1 MEIQIKN
8 NKNMMIALVSGGM
21 ALLLLGVA
29 YAGYNKKRNDNSDT
43 TNDMGL
49 NTNTNDIDLNESNS
63 NNQNNEKTFKD
74 IIGDYLLEN
83 TKKGLSKAV
92 LFVGDSQVNGTIGGM
107 GMPIFK
113 NTFGV
118 DANRWGKDGTTPNKI
133 MSLRTSDPS
142 KFNDLKSKLQKK
154 PSIVF
159 IQLGDNLVS
168 NSSSVVSLMDFI
180 LSIYPSDAKPLII
193 WSGAFPVCIPS
204 SGSESYVHKTSKGSS
219 DVRYLPNYNDEKRKT
234 NATILNG
241 LSKYENNVIF
251 FDPFVFYK
259 DGDVFNPNTPF
270 TRDGI
275 HLLENTAKNYLIE
288 LLKTELN

>member
-8 NKNMMIALVSGGM
+8 NKNVMIALVSGGM

-29 YAGYNKKRNDNSDT
+29 YAGYNKKKNDNSDT
-43 TNDMGL
+43 TNDMSL
-49 NTNTNDIDLNESNS
+49 NTNTNDTNINNDKDES
-63 NNQNNEKTFKD
+63 QNKEKTFKD
-74 IIGDYLLEN
+74 IIGNYLLEN
-83 TKKGLSKAV
+83 TKKGLSKGI
-92 LFVGDSQVNGTIGGM
+92 LFIGDSQVNGTIGGM

-113 NTFGV
+113 STFGI
-118 DANRWGKDGTTPNKI
+118 DANRWGKDGTTPSKI
-133 MSLRTSDPS
+133 MGLKTNDPS
-142 KFNDLKSKLQKK
+142 KFNDLKSKLQSKH
-154 PSIVF
+154 SIVF

-180 LSIYPSDAKPLII
+180 MSMYTSNAKPLVI

-204 SGSESYVHKTSKGSS
+204 SGSESYVHKTPRNSS

-234 NATILNG
+234 NTTILSG

-259 DGDVFNPNTPF
+259 DNDVFSPNTPF

>member
-1 MEIQIKN
+1 MQIKN

-29 YAGYNKKRNDNSDT
+29 YAGYNKKKNENSDT
-43 TNDMGL
+43 TSDVGL
-49 NTNTNDIDLNESNS
+49 NTNTNDNNTTSNEND
-63 NNQNNEKTFKD
+63 NLEKEKTFKD
-74 IIGDYLLEN
+74 IISNYLLEN
-83 TKKGLSKAV
+83 TKKGLAKSI
-92 LFVGDSQVNGTIGGM
+92 LFVGDSQVNGTIGSM

-113 NTFGV
+113 NTF
-118 DANRWGKDGTTPNKI
+118 DISANRWGKDGTTPSKI
-133 MSLRTSDPS
+133 MALKNNEPS
-142 KFNDLKSKLQKK
+142 KFNDLKSKLQAK

-168 NSSSVVSLMDFI
+168 NSSSIVSLMDFI
-180 LSIYPSDAKPLII
+180 LSMYPTNAKPLII

-204 SGSESYVHKTSKGSS
+204 SGNESYVHKAPRNSS

-234 NATILNG
+234 NTTILNG

-259 DGDVFNPNTPF
+259 QNDVFDPNAPF